1 MCIQLYTLINIFTY
15 VYIYTY
21 IHISKHSNVYN
32 YILLSIYSHTTIYS
46 YQLYKYILFQILSI
60 YLHYTTI
67 YSYIYN
73 YILFSPYHYIL
84 LSVLIHIFPGILA
97 RNQRRQQ
104 LQKSCRIWGAPRIP
118 RSVIIY
124 LILYQYTRV
133 CYIHVYTNMYTHD
146 GNIYKSYVEYGAPPG
161 SQDRVLYVWFY
172 IHIYMHSCLLHTDI
186 HQNINIRWQQL
197 QMIWW
202 FVGDM
207 ERPLDSKIGFI
218 HTYVYTT
225 YSCTLICVH
234 MLQESRTRF
243 RIWGGFD

>member
-1 MCIQLYTLINIFTY
+1 MYTTIYSYPYIPIQLYTLISYTNIYSFNFYPYICTIQLY
-15 VYIYTY
+15 TLIYTT
-21 IHISKHSNVYN
+21 
-32 YILLSIYSHTTIYS
+32 IYSFHHTTIYSFHHTTIYS
-46 YQLYKYILFQILSI
+46 YQLYKYILFQLLSI
-60 YLHYTTI
+60 YSHYTTI

-161 SQDRVLYVWFY
+161 SQDRVLYV
-172 IHIYMHSCLLHTDI
+172 
-186 HQNINIRWQQL
+186 
-197 QMIWW
+197 
-202 FVGDM
+202 
-207 ERPLDSKIGFI
+207 
-218 HTYVYTT
+218 
-225 YSCTLICVH
+225 
-234 MLQESRTRF
+234 
-243 RIWGGFD
+243 